1 MKARTNEP
9 DEQHLVEAAQKD
21 PSRFAELYE
30 NNFERVYAFVAS
42 RIYDRDVAQDITAE
56 VFHHALANLG
66 KFEWRGVPF
75 SAWLFRIAAN
85 AIMDRR
91 KRVARE
97 QGKPALEAEAADA
110 GDQEVVERRAAL
122 FGLVSQLPEDQR
134 RVLEMRFAEERSI
147 REIARE
153 LGRSEGAIK
162 QLQFRAVQTLRA
174 RVSESND

>member
-1 MKARTNEP
+1 LKARTNEP
-9 DEQHLVEAAQKD
+9 DEQRIVETAQKD

-30 NNFERVYAFVAS
+30 RNFERVYAFVAS
-42 RIYDRDVAQDITAE
+42 RVYDRDAAQDITAE
-56 VFHHALANLG
+56 VFQNALANLG

-85 AIMDRR
+85 AILDRR
-91 KRVARE
+91 KRTARE
-97 QGKPALEAEAADA
+97 QGKPAPEAEVADA

-122 FGLVSQLPEDQR
+122 FRLVSQLPEDQR
-134 RVLEMRFAEERSI
+134 RVIEMRFAEERSI

-174 RVSESND
+174 RVSELND

>member
-1 MKARTNEP
+1 LKARTNEP
-9 DEQHLVEAAQKD
+9 DEQRLVEAAQKD

-30 NNFERVYAFVAS
+30 NNFEQVYAFVAS

-56 VFHHALANLG
+56 VFHHALAKLG

-85 AIMDRR
+85 AIQDRR
-91 KRVARE
+91 KRAARGRGDE
-97 QGKPALEAEAADA
+97 APEAEAAGA
-110 GDQEVVERRAAL
+110 GDYEAVERRAAL
-122 FGLVSQLPEDQR
+122 FRLVSQLPQDQR
-134 RVLEMRFAEERSI
+134 RVLEMRFAEKRSI

-162 QLQFRAVQTLRA
+162 QLQFRAVQTLRS

>member
-9 DEQHLVEAAQKD
+9 DEQRLVEAAQKD

-42 RIYDRDVAQDITAE
+42 RIYDRDAAQDVTAE
-56 VFHHALANLG
+56 VFHQALANLG
-66 KFEWRGVPF
+66 QFEWRGAPF

-91 KRVARE
+91 KNAARE
-97 QGKPALEAEAADA
+97 QGKPAPEADAVDA
-110 GDQEVVERRAAL
+110 GDHEVVERRAAL
-122 FGLVSQLPEDQR
+122 FSLVSQLPEDQR

>member
-9 DEQHLVEAAQKD
+9 DERRLVEAAQKE

-30 NNFERVYAFVAS
+30 NNFERIYAFVAS
-42 RIYDRDVAQDITAE
+42 RVYDRDLAQDVTAE

-91 KRVARE
+91 KRAARE
-97 QGKPALEAEAADA
+97 RGDALPEAEAAEA
-110 GDQEVVERRAAL
+110 GDYEVVERRAAL
-122 FGLVSQLPEDQR
+122 FNLVPQLPEDQR

>member
-9 DEQHLVEAAQKD
+9 DEQRLVEAAQRD

-30 NNFERVYAFVAS
+30 NNFDRVYAFVAS
-42 RIYDRDVAQDITAE
+42 RIYDRDVAQDVTAE
-56 VFHHALANLG
+56 VFHRALANLG

-85 AIMDRR
+85 AILDRR
-91 KRVARE
+91 KRAARE
-97 QGKPALEAEAADA
+97 RGDKAPEAEAADP
-110 GDQEVVERRAAL
+110 GDHEVVERRAAL
-122 FGLVSQLPEDQR
+122 FSLVAQLPEDQR

>member
-1 MKARTNEP
+1 LKARTNEP
-9 DEQHLVEAAQKD
+9 DEQRIVEAAQKD

-30 NNFERVYAFVAS
+30 NNFDRVYAFVAS

-85 AIMDRR
+85 ALMDRR
-91 KRVARE
+91 KHAARE
-97 QGKPALEAEAADA
+97 QGKPAPEAD
-110 GDQEVVERRAAL
+110 VERRAAL
-122 FGLVSQLPEDQR
+122 FSLVSQLPEDQR